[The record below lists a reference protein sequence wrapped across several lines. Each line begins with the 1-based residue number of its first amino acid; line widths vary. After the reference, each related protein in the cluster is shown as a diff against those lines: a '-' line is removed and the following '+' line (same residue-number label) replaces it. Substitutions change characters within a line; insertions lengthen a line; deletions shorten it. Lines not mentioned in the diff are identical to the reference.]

1 MFKSLKVAFRNQKK
15 LILIFLLT
23 IFLPS
28 ITLSIFGL
36 IALRNERYRIEQQ
49 FREEQVEFI
58 DLIKEKIQQNINE
71 LERDLQYLV
80 QTPSFINK
88 NYPEIISLI
97 ENHQEEN
104 QLSEQF
110 FVVYNGNSPWFPPI
124 RGDESGYP
132 SVKMNGFNVQQK
144 KKLEQAEKY
153 EFSQKNYR
161 EAVSL
166 LSELLK
172 TTEDHNLK
180 GQILNLI
187 ARNHVKQNNL
197 EEAITIYREII
208 QDFPNARTSSGTL
221 LSVTVRM
228 QLVECYLDSGLKEE
242 ARKESLSAFAEIIR
256 NSNNLSENQFTAY
269 ASLAREKF
277 SNIRG
282 EYLDMNSSDTLYVND
297 FENLNLLYQQK
308 VHRWDVITNLK
319 EECITDISYVL
330 LQEGEYSEN
339 AHRFSKKVGS
349 DDLLIISSQ
358 IPTETG
364 TLAQGIAG
372 IKLSNTVLED
382 SLLSEIIKLSNWNTD
397 ESLTVTDLSG
407 RVILG
412 DKTVPSEAGE
422 IISFFDDNF
431 PPWRIEVSS
440 SQTRPFLFAGILKS
454 YYFWAILTMMA
465 ILGFGI
471 VVIGRTIS
479 HEKEVLKLKSD
490 FVSSVSHEFKTPI
503 TSIKALTERLLEG
516 TVKDKERIKEYY
528 SVIAQDTENLNH
540 LVGNILDISIMEEG
554 KKQYDFEET
563 DFKGWLEQITSEFFS
578 KATGRRN
585 KFLASVTDPSIQVSI
600 DRNAMKLA
608 ITNLLDNAVKFSSE
622 NSEIRVILEKQGNNL
637 LLKIIDEGIGIPTHE
652 QAKIF
657 EKFYRAKSALDYSTT
672 GTGLGLTIVK
682 QIIDAHE
689 GEVQVSSEPG
699 RGSTFK
705 ILLPLRT

>member
-1 MFKSLKVAFRNQKK
+1 METQ
-15 LILIFLLT
+15 
-23 IFLPS
+23 
-28 ITLSIFGL
+28 
-36 IALRNERYRIEQQ
+36 
-49 FREEQVEFI
+49 
-58 DLIKEKIQQNINE
+58 
-71 LERDLQYLV
+71 
-80 QTPSFINK
+80 
-88 NYPEIISLI
+88 
-97 ENHQEEN
+97 
-104 QLSEQF
+104 
-110 FVVYNGNSPWFPPI
+110 PWFPPI

-349 DDLLIISSQ
+349 DDFLIISSQ